1 MELNMTLQSYS
12 NKLNPEMLVSIDLF
26 KNIADDD
33 LQKISQQAQFVNKK
47 VNQFFFLQ
55 GDGANNIYLLLQG
68 NVKMVQSNSAG
79 QQVVIRIIG
88 PQTLFGALAMGESEI
103 YPVSAQVMENSQAA
117 YWSKTVIMQCVQ
129 QIPQLALNAM
139 QIMAGHI
146 HQMQERFQQI
156 STERVEQRL
165 ARTLLHL
172 ASTSGSPIPEGI
184 LIDIPL
190 TRQELAEM
198 TGTTLYTVS
207 RILNQWEDKK
217 FVICSREQVIIR
229 FPHGLVSIANN

>member
-1 MELNMTLQSYS
+1 MTDHLNSHL
-12 NKLNPEMLVSIDLF
+12 LNPDILAKIDLF
-26 KNIADDD
+26 KNIARED
-33 LQKISQQAQFVNKK
+33 LIKISEQAQFTNKK
-47 VNQFFFLQ
+47 ADLFYFLQ
-55 GDGANNIYLLLQG
+55 GDPADHIFLLLKG
-68 NVKMVQSNSAG
+68 NVKMVQSNSSG

-88 PQTLFGALAMGESEI
+88 PKTLFGALAMGESEI
-103 YPVSAQVMENSQAA
+103 YPVSAQVMENSLAA
-117 YWSKTVIMQCVQ
+117 NWSKLVIMQCVQ

-146 HQMQERFQQI
+146 HQMQERFQQV
-156 STERVEQRL
+156 SSERVEQRL

-172 ASTSGSPIPEGI
+172 ASTSGSPISEGI

-207 RILNQWEDKK
+207 RILNQWENKK
-217 FVICSREQVIIR
+217 FVICNREQVIIR
-229 FPHGLVSIANN
+229 VPHGLVTIANT

>member
-1 MELNMTLQSYS
+1 MTEHQNSKILST
-12 NKLNPEMLVSIDLF
+12 EMLANVDLF
-26 KNIADDD
+26 KNIAEDD
-33 LQKISQQAQFVNKK
+33 LQKISQQALFISKSADQFY
-47 VNQFFFLQ
+47 FLQ
-55 GDGANNIYLLLQG
+55 GDKANNIYLLLKG
-68 NVKMVQSNSAG
+68 NIKMVQSNSLG

-103 YPVSAQVMENSQAA
+103 YPVSAQVMENSEAA
-117 YWSKTVIMQCVQ
+117 YWTKTTIMQCVQ

-146 HQMQERFQQI
+146 HQMQERFQQV
-156 STERVEQRL
+156 STERVEKRL

>member
-1 MELNMTLQSYS
+1 MTEHQNSKILST
-12 NKLNPEMLVSIDLF
+12 EMLANVDLF
-26 KNIADDD
+26 KNIAEDD
-33 LQKISQQAQFVNKK
+33 LQKISQQALFITKSADQFY
-47 VNQFFFLQ
+47 FLQ
-55 GDGANNIYLLLQG
+55 GDKANNIYLLLKG
-68 NVKMVQSNSAG
+68 NIKMVQSNPLG

-103 YPVSAQVMENSQAA
+103 YPVSAQVMENSEAA
-117 YWSKTVIMQCVQ
+117 YWTKTTIMQCVQ

-146 HQMQERFQQI
+146 HQMQERFQQV
-156 STERVEQRL
+156 STERVEKRL

-229 FPHGLVSIANN
+229 FTHGLVSIANN

>member
-1 MELNMTLQSYS
+1 MTETS
-12 NKLNPEMLVSIDLF
+12 NSKMLSPEILANIDLF
-26 KNIADDD
+26 KNIALQD
-33 LQKISQQAQFVNKK
+33 LKKIGEQAQFENK
-47 VNQFFFLQ
+47 NSDQFYFLQ
-55 GDGANNIYLLLQG
+55 GGTANCIYLLLNG
-68 NVKMVQSNSAG
+68 NVKMVQSNPSG

-88 PQTLFGALAMGESEI
+88 PQTLFGALAMGESEV
-103 YPVSAQVMENSQAA
+103 YPVSAQVMENSMAA
-117 YWSKTVIMQCVQ
+117 YWSKAVIMQCVQ

-146 HQMQERFQQI
+146 HQMQERFQQV
-156 STERVEQRL
+156 SSERVEQRL

-198 TGTTLYTVS
+198 TGTTLFTVS
-207 RILNQWEDKK
+207 RILNQWENKK
-217 FVICSREQVIIR
+217 FVICKREKVIIR
-229 FPHGLVSIANN
+229 YPHSLVSIANT